1 MCSSKHFLPYFHCSL
16 ELAKLEGMQDIGS
29 KGRRLQLQ
37 RPLLRPP
44 VLPYFCQGIFAS
56 HHCFLGFCDCYNS
69 HITPQSSLLH
79 CGEFEQHQ

>member
-1 MCSSKHFLPYFHCSL
+1 MCSSKHFLPYFHGSL
-16 ELAKLEGMQDIGS
+16 VLAKLEGMQDIGS

-44 VLPYFCQGIFAS
+44 VLPYSVKAS
-56 HHCFLGFCDCYNS
+56 LLLTIVFLGVCDCYNS

-79 CGEFEQHQ
+79 CREFEQHQ